1 MFPRQA
7 RELET
12 ERLRLRPWRISD
24 APINREL
31 WTERDPR
38 AINVIDADGR
48 PTVDDLRARIEKQLA
63 ESERLG
69 IELLAIELKDAP
81 GFVGY
86 CGLIVGRATLEEP
99 EIAYELLRRVQGNGY
114 ATEAAAAILDAA
126 RAAGRTRLW
135 ATVRE
140 WNTASFRVLEKIGFT
155 DSGRRDPDAA
165 RGDSVWMTWSSN
177 E

>member
-1 MFPRQA
+1 MTFPRQA

-12 ERLRLRPWRISD
+12 ARLRLRPWRVSD

-38 AINVIDADGR
+38 SVNVIDADGR
-48 PTVDDLRARIEKQLA
+48 PTVDDLRARIEIQLA

-69 IELLAIELKDAP
+69 IELLAIEVKDAP
-81 GFVGY
+81 GFIGY
-86 CGLIVGRATLEEP
+86 CGLIVGQATLEEP
-99 EIAYELLRRVQGNGY
+99 ELAYEFLRRVQGNGY
-114 ATEAAAAILDAA
+114 ATEAAAAILEAA

-140 WNTASFRVLEKIGFT
+140 WNTASFQVLEKIGFT
-155 DSGRRDPDAA
+155 ESGRRDVDPV
-165 RGDSVWMTWSSN
+165 RGDSVWMTWA